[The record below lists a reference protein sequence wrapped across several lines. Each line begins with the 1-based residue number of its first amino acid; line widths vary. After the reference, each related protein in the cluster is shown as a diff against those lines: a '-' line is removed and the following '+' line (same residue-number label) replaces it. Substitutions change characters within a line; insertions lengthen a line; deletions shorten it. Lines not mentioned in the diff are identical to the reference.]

1 MYLFFDKA
9 SSQFTDFLT
18 ESKVYQDMFIEFN
31 KESDRLNDFHFK
43 KCSINR
49 CKELAA
55 VVKTLFTLSH
65 GQASVEW
72 GFSENNTVLA
82 QNMKGESIGARRL
95 IKDHL
100 VSNSLQ
106 PQTIDITIEMMLS
119 VKMSHQRYKD
129 HQTSLAESA
138 KAERNDAAS
147 KIILSQEIKDVQA
160 KRDQFKKTSGM
171 LQKWIYSA
179 CWRTW
184 EEAESV
190 KATAMKR
197 KADEKREDVTK
208 LEKTLGILEQN
219 RKLIK

>member
-1 MYLFFDKA
+1 
-9 SSQFTDFLT
+9 
-18 ESKVYQDMFIEFN
+18 
-31 KESDRLNDFHFK
+31 
-43 KCSINR
+43 
-49 CKELAA
+49 
-55 VVKTLFTLSH
+55 
-65 GQASVEW
+65 
-72 GFSENNTVLA
+72 
-82 QNMKGESIGARRL
+82 MKGESIGARRL

-138 KAERNDAAS
+138 KAERNDAAA

-171 LQKWIYSA
+171 LQNAFIQHV
-179 CWRTW
+179 
-184 EEAESV
+184 EEPEKKQCLSLIS

-208 LEKTLGILEQN
+208 LEKTLGILKQN
-219 RKLIK
+219 GKLIK